1 MQETTLAV
9 QARPESIVGIIA
21 ADGGGCWAIPSKDKT
36 RYVHCS
42 VCLNLDCPQCEFPF
56 TMFSLNFFPFHFYSF
71 TCTLQGDSFGRDV
84 AISGNGDVVIS
95 GARFFGNK
103 DKGGAFGSNY
113 RDGTWISDD
122 GVVGDSSG
130 DNFYHVA
137 TNKAGDRIAVGSGLG
152 LGYVKVFDYGPS
164 ISGRGA
170 WTQVGDTLRGEAS
183 GENFGSEVSL
193 SYDGETLLVGSPSRD
208 NPNQPGSVR
217 VYKLARKG
225 TYPQYPHIS
234 PTIQS
239 AGDQPDEYG
248 LYSISDEGTEVTRD
262 IDATSPGAMMKGSF
276 AISVV
281 IIFTTALLY

>member
-1 MQETTLAV
+1 MNSPLSCSH
-9 QARPESIVGIIA
+9 SIPF
-21 ADGGGCWAIPSKDKT
+21 PS
-36 RYVHCS
+36 
-42 VCLNLDCPQCEFPF
+42 
-56 TMFSLNFFPFHFYSF
+56 HFYSF
-71 TCTLQGDSFGRDV
+71 FLQGDSFGRDV
-84 AISGNGDVVIS
+84 AISGDGKVVIS

-103 DKGGAFGSNY
+103 DKGGAFGSRPY
-113 RDGTWISDD
+113 YPGGTWISDD

-130 DNFYHVA
+130 DHFYHVA

-234 PTIQS
+234 PTIQT
-239 AGDQPDEYG
+239 AGDQTAGDEYG
-248 LYSISDEGTEVTRD
+248 LYSISDEGTEGTRD
-262 IDATSPGAMMKGSF
+262 IDTTSPGSMMKASF
-276 AISVV
+276 AFSVV
-281 IIFTTALLY
+281 IIFTTALL